1 MLPLFEE
8 LKIWYFIL
16 PWVGVNKTTGC
27 TKGVR
32 RNVTS
37 SQLRWHHRKGR
48 NVVLVNPF
56 AWTYGTSRVK
66 KNVRA
71 KFTFSTVNAPFQN
84 SN

>member
-37 SQLRWHHRKGR
+37 SCALTSQERKEWR
-48 NVVLVNPF
+48 PRK
-56 AWTYGTSRVK
+56 SIRM
-66 KNVRA
+66 NVRDV
-71 KFTFSTVNAPFQN
+71 TG
-84 SN
+84 

>member
-37 SQLRWHHRKGR
+37 SCAL
-48 NVVLVNPF
+48 
-56 AWTYGTSRVK
+56 TSQEGENISILFIPEK
-66 KNVRA
+66 WKIN
-71 KFTFSTVNAPFQN
+71 KS
-84 SN
+84 